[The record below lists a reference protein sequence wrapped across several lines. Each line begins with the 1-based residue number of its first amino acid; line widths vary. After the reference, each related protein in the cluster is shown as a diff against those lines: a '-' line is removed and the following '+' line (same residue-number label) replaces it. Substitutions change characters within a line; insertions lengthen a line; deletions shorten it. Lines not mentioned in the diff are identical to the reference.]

1 MRDSN
6 ARRVEMPVA
15 RFFVCLALLL
25 WSSAGL
31 AQEASKNVALVI
43 GNSAYQAPHGAASAT
58 NDGRV
63 MTDALKALGFEVFA
77 FSDLNQRKMHRAL
90 LDFRETLRER
100 GSDTVAFVF
109 FAGTALELHGQN
121 YLIPVDARIESP
133 RDIDFETV
141 SLTTVLN
148 VLKSV
153 ETRALILVIDACY
166 RNSFVFVPGAS
177 AGSQKSTPRMAVLS
191 HSPRCQEL
199 WAPDSSANGT
209 SHFTAALAQA
219 IAVKGMKIED
229 VFQRVHGT
237 VSEKTHGA
245 QTPWETSAL
254 TGELYLAGAGGPEC
268 AGGNPPDACL
278 WRDRC
283 VSSNPPI
290 ACLWKDK
297 QR

>member
-25 WSSAGL
+25 WSGAGL
-31 AQEASKNVALVI
+31 AQEASKKVALVI

-133 RDIDFETV
+133 GDIDFETV

-153 ETRALILVIDACY
+153 ETRALILGIDACY
-166 RNSFVFVPGAS
+166 RNPFVFVPGGLAAADAPNGGLIAFS
-177 AGSQKSTPRMAVLS
+177 AMPGT
-191 HSPRCQEL
+191 

-229 VFQRVHGT
+229 MFQRVHGT

-268 AGGNPPDACL
+268 AGGNPPEACL

-297 QR
+297 R

>member
-25 WSSAGL
+25 WSGAGL
-31 AQEASKNVALVI
+31 AQEASKKVALVI

-133 RDIDFETV
+133 GDIDFETV

-153 ETRALILVIDACY
+153 ETRALILAIDACY
-166 RNSFVFVPGAS
+166 RNPFVFVPGGLAA
-177 AGSQKSTPRMAVLS
+177 AGVSQWRPYRILRDARNLGA
-191 HSPRCQEL
+191 RQL
-199 WAPDSSANGT
+199 R
-209 SHFTAALAQA
+209 
-219 IAVKGMKIED
+219 
-229 VFQRVHGT
+229 QRHQ
-237 VSEKTHGA
+237 SLYRGA
-245 QTPWETSAL
+245 CAGDC
-254 TGELYLAGAGGPEC
+254 GEGDENRRRVPAGARHRQREN
-268 AGGNPPDACL
+268 ARRANPMGDIGADGRTL
-278 WRDRC
+278 SRRC
-283 VSSNPPI
+283 GR
-290 ACLWKDK
+290 A
-297 QR
+297 